1 MHVAWHGFRNL
12 ADSDSGPM
20 GPEVLIIVEESRLGG
35 SAGMWR
41 KTKACPVQTYP
52 WGRWQSTPLCAACQT
67 GCHHAISEDSLGL
80 ELELGLLVDRAAR
93 QHRPESNSS
102 TSTSTTAATTT
113 TSTVN
118 AKNYRVDRED

>member
-1 MHVAWHGFRNL
+1 MDRP
-12 ADSDSGPM
+12 D
-20 GPEVLIIVEESRLGG
+20 VEEDE
-35 SAGMWR
+35 
-41 KTKACPVQTYP
+41 ACPVQTYP

-102 TSTSTTAATTT
+102 TAPAPPPPPPPLARSMPRTT
-113 TSTVN
+113 
-118 AKNYRVDRED
+118 E